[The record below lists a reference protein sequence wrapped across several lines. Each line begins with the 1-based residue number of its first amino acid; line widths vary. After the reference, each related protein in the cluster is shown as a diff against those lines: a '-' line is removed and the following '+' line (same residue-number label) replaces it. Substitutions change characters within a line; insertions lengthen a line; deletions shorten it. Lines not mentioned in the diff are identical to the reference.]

1 MAIANHKRF
10 TYVGGFN
17 FGFFAFSLG
26 TLSSRTLA
34 ATGHINSVISSAAK
48 SIIRF
53 RAECIGIVNAMVI
66 KCAGEKRGM
75 VDGRHFDSCPC
86 FDR

>member
-1 MAIANHKRF
+1 MEYECGNEKWF

-34 ATGHINSVISSAAK
+34 ATGHVNSVIISAAK

-53 RAECIGIVNAMVI
+53 RAEWIGIVNAMVI
-66 KCAGEKRGM
+66 KCG
-75 VDGRHFDSCPC
+75 
-86 FDR
+86 